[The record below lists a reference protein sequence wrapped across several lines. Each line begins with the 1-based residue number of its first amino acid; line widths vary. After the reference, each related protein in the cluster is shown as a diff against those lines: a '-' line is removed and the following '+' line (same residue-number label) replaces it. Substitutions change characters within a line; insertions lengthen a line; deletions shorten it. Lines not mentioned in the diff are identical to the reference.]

1 MENNQYN
8 TNGLFDYYKN
18 QVFKILGLFESKDV
32 NGYRHGMKIRSEMV
46 NLPEQFQKLY
56 SDYRFNIVIS
66 KMDILIEELKLMD
79 GEHQFVKNHV
89 MESLNLLQSIKEGLQ
104 DENV

>member
-32 NGYRHGMKIRSEMV
+32 NGYRHGIKIRSEIT

-56 SDYRFNIVIS
+56 SDYRFNILVS
-66 KMDILIEELKLMD
+66 KMDILIEELIYMD

-89 MESLNLLQSIKEGLQ
+89 MESLNLLEDIKEGL
-104 DENV
+104 